1 LRAWQA
7 CISSTESAFDD
18 DAGTAKFTIEDTP
31 WLRYHRA
38 AKALDTVSPRLPP
51 YRKVNTMKI
60 VASLFIALC
69 AITISAT
76 VQAQGYPVKPIRL
89 IVPFPPGGPTDTH
102 SRWAAQQ
109 LNVAFGQ
116 PVVVENRAGAA
127 GIIGTEAAAKAPPDG
142 YTLLGGNP
150 GPLTIAPSLRK
161 QLAYDPVRD
170 FAPITLIARNASAWC
185 VHPSVPAKNLK
196 DFVALAKA
204 SPGRI
209 NFATPGVG
217 TVGHLAIEHL
227 ATLTGIKMNH
237 VPYKGAALYT
247 VDLLA
252 GNMDFAQIQIF
263 QAAPY
268 VRAGKLRALGVTA
281 FVRSPLLP
289 EVPTAQ
295 EQGVKD
301 YSSYNWNGVLAPAG
315 TPRPIVDRIHGV
327 LAKALANPETRK
339 QMETIG
345 YEVSGDG
352 PAEYAAFIKSET
364 EKWAKVAKAAG
375 IQPE

>member
-1 LRAWQA
+1 
-7 CISSTESAFDD
+7 
-18 DAGTAKFTIEDTP
+18 
-31 WLRYHRA
+31 
-38 AKALDTVSPRLPP
+38 
-51 YRKVNTMKI
+51 MKLA
-60 VASLFIALC
+60 ASLAC
-69 AITISAT
+69 AIFTLAWAPGT
-76 VQAQGYPVKPIRL
+76 WAQGYPVKPVRL

-127 GIIGTEAAAKAPPDG
+127 GIIGTEAAAKAAPDG

-161 QLAYDPVRD
+161 QLGYDPVRD

-185 VHPSVPAKNLK
+185 VHPSVPVKDLK
-196 DFVALAKA
+196 DFVTFAKA
-204 SPGRI
+204 RPGRI
-209 NFATPGVG
+209 NYATPGVG

-281 FVRSPLLP
+281 LARSPLLP
-289 EVPTAQ
+289 EIATAQ
-295 EQGVKD
+295 EQGVKG

-315 TPRPIVDRIHGV
+315 TPRAIVDRIHGV
-327 LAKALANPETRK
+327 LTKALTNPETRK
-339 QMETIG
+339 QMEAIG

>member
-1 LRAWQA
+1 
-7 CISSTESAFDD
+7 
-18 DAGTAKFTIEDTP
+18 
-31 WLRYHRA
+31 
-38 AKALDTVSPRLPP
+38 
-51 YRKVNTMKI
+51 MKLA
-60 VASLFIALC
+60 ASLAC
-69 AITISAT
+69 AIFSLSWAPGIS
-76 VQAQGYPVKPIRL
+76 AQGYPAKPLRL

-109 LNVAFGQ
+109 LNIAFGQ

-127 GIIGTEAAAKAPPDG
+127 GIIGTEAAAKAAPDG

-161 QLAYDPVRD
+161 QLGYDPVRD

-185 VHPSVPAKNLK
+185 VHPSVPAKGLK
-196 DFVALAKA
+196 DFISLAK
-204 SPGRI
+204 SRPGSI
-209 NFATPGVG
+209 NYATPGVG

-227 ATLTGIKMNH
+227 STLAGIRLNH

-268 VRAGKLRALGVTA
+268 VREGRLRALGVTA
-281 FVRSPLLP
+281 LARSPLLP

-295 EQGVKD
+295 EQGLKG

-315 TPRPIVDRIHGV
+315 TPRTVIDRIHTV
-327 LAKALANPETRK
+327 LAKSLINPEIRK

-345 YEVSGDG
+345 YEVAGDG
-352 PAEYAAFIKSET
+352 PVEYAVFIKAET

>member
-1 LRAWQA
+1 MKLAA
-7 CISSTESAFDD
+7 SF
-18 DAGTAKFTIEDTP
+18 AG
-31 WLRYHRA
+31 
-38 AKALDTVSPRLPP
+38 
-51 YRKVNTMKI
+51 
-60 VASLFIALC
+60 ALC
-69 AITISAT
+69 ALAV
-76 VQAQGYPVKPIRL
+76 VQGAFAQSYPVKPIRL
-89 IVPFPPGGPTDTH
+89 IVPFPPAGPTDTH

-109 LNVAFGQ
+109 LNLAFGQ
-116 PVVVENRAGAA
+116 SVIVENRAGA
-127 GIIGTEAAAKAPPDG
+127 GGVIGTEIVAKAAPDG

-161 QLAYDPVRD
+161 QLGYDPVRD

-185 VHPSVPAKNLK
+185 VHPSVPAKGLRE
-196 DFVALAKA
+196 FVALAKA
-204 SPGRI
+204 SPGKI
-209 NFATPGVG
+209 NYATPGVG

-268 VRAGKLRALGVTA
+268 VRDGRLRALGVTA
-281 FVRSPLLP
+281 VARSPLLP
-289 EVPTAQ
+289 DVPTAQ
-295 EQGVKD
+295 EQGVKG

-315 TPRPIVDRIHGV
+315 TPRAVIDRIHGV
-327 LAKALANPETRK
+327 LSKSLTNPEIRK

-345 YEVSGDG
+345 YEVAGDG
-352 PAEYAAFIKSET
+352 PAEYAAFIKAET
-364 EKWAKVAKAAG
+364 EKWAKVARAAG
-375 IQPE
+375 IKPE